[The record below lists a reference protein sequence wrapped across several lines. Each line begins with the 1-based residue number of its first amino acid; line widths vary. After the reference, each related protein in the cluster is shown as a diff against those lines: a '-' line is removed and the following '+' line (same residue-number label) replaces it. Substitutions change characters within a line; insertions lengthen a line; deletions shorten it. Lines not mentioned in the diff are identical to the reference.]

1 MTKLYAY
8 VDETGDLGADL
19 SKSGTTSYFG
29 MAGILM
35 SEKGADDACNLIV
48 DLKEEFKIPHEKIFP
63 GKSIQGIMIVENIYH
78 RSLHSLKNYK
88 LSMYS

>member
-8 VDETGDLGADL
+8 VDETGDLGAGL

-35 SEKGADDACNLIV
+35 SEKDADDACNLIV
-48 DLKEEFKIPHEKIFP
+48 DLKRR
-63 GKSIQGIMIVENIYH
+63 V
-78 RSLHSLKNYK
+78 
-88 LSMYS
+88 